1 MKPAIFFLFFILIPV
16 AHALDCNKV
25 TEHKDLCNEVMN
37 SDLSNNDGRKRIEIK
52 RPLSSMFA
60 ASDYSMELYLNK
72 EKFKERIDEIAGKGV
87 LPVLVW
93 FWNEEA

>member
-1 MKPAIFFLFFILIPV
+1 METINPLQDVLRVQGRII
-16 AHALDCNKV
+16 
-25 TEHKDLCNEVMN
+25 
-37 SDLSNNDGRKRIEIK
+37 NNDGRKRIEIK

-72 EKFKERIDEIAGKGV
+72 EKFKERIEEIAGKGI

-93 FWNEEA
+93 FYKEG

>member
-1 MKPAIFFLFFILIPV
+1 MKPVNPMQ
-16 AHALDCNKV
+16 
-25 TEHKDLCNEVMN
+25 EV
-37 SDLSNNDGRKRIEIK
+37 LKIQGRIINNDGRKRIEIK

-72 EKFKERIDEIAGKGV
+72 EKFKERIEEIAGKGV

-93 FWNEEA
+93 FWKEN

>member
-1 MKPAIFFLFFILIPV
+1 MELVNPMQEVL
-16 AHALDCNKV
+16 KV
-25 TEHKDLCNEVMN
+25 QGRIIH
-37 SDLSNNDGRKRIEIK
+37 NDGRKRIEIK

-72 EKFKERIDEIAGKGV
+72 DKFKERIEEIAGKGV

-93 FWNEEA
+93 FYKS

>member
-1 MKPAIFFLFFILIPV
+1 MEAVNPFQEVL
-16 AHALDCNKV
+16 KV
-25 TEHKDLCNEVMN
+25 QGRII
-37 SDLSNNDGRKRIEIK
+37 NNDGRKRIEIK

-72 EKFKERIDEIAGKGV
+72 DKFKERIEEIARKGV

-93 FWNEEA
+93 FYK

>member
-1 MKPAIFFLFFILIPV
+1 MKPINPMQ
-16 AHALDCNKV
+16 
-25 TEHKDLCNEVMN
+25 EV
-37 SDLSNNDGRKRIEIK
+37 LKIQGRIINNDGRKRIEIK

-93 FWNEEA
+93 FYKE

>member
-1 MKPAIFFLFFILIPV
+1 MKPVNPMQ
-16 AHALDCNKV
+16 
-25 TEHKDLCNEVMN
+25 EV
-37 SDLSNNDGRKRIEIK
+37 LKIQGRIINNDGRKRIEIK

-72 EKFKERIDEIAGKGV
+72 DKFKERIEEIAGKGV

-93 FWNEEA
+93 FWKES

>member
-1 MKPAIFFLFFILIPV
+1 MKPVNPMQ
-16 AHALDCNKV
+16 
-25 TEHKDLCNEVMN
+25 EV
-37 SDLSNNDGRKRIEIK
+37 LKIQGRIINNDGRKRIEIK

-93 FWNEEA
+93 FWNES